1 MKTVDAIRIVM
12 GVIAAMSLTW
22 LLLVGFLV
30 IVRPRGISL
39 NDARRFVPDL
49 ARLLADLSR
58 HSEVSR
64 KVRRRLAM
72 LLAYLAMPIDLI
84 PDFIPVLGYA
94 DDIIVIA
101 YVLRSIVRTSGP
113 EALENHWR
121 GSPEGLRLLR
131 QLAGIQP

>member
-1 MKTVDAIRIVM
+1 MA
-12 GVIAAMSLTW
+12 LTW
-22 LLLVGFLV
+22 LVLVAFLV

-39 NDARRFVPDL
+39 SEARRFVPDL

-58 HSEVSR
+58 DAEVSR

-101 YVLRSIVRTSGP
+101 YVLRSIVRISGP
-113 EALENHWR
+113 EALESHWR
-121 GSPEGLRLLR
+121 GSPKGLRLLR
-131 QLAGIQP
+131 QLTGVLPST